1 QWSTAASAGFTT
13 GKPWLP
19 VAADAAQVNVESQ
32 RDDQGSILT
41 LYCRLIALRR
51 GEPALE
57 VGRFEPVRVEGDVL
71 AYVRRSRKDE
81 SDFLVALN
89 LGSRPHA
96 LRGLGNSSRGTI
108 ALSTHLDRAGETVG
122 EELALRA
129 DEGVIVRLAP

>member
-32 RDDQGSILT
+32 RDDQGSMLT
-41 LYCRLIALRR
+41 LYSRLVALRR

-71 AYVRRSRKDE
+71 AYMRRSRKGE
-81 SDFLVALN
+81 SDFLVVLN
-89 LGSRPHA
+89 LGPSPHR
-96 LRGLGNSSRGTI
+96 LERLGGSPEGTI
-108 ALSTHLDRAGETVG
+108 AVSTHLDRAGERIGVDLG
-122 EELALRA
+122 LRA
-129 DEGVIVRLAP
+129 NEG